1 MTTASVLLYWVA
13 FASLVVAS
21 VQFFYQLVAKH
32 HFLVPPQFI
41 AGAGL
46 LALTA
51 SIGLNSAA
59 HHGTPLN
66 GSNQLVLGAWALLIV
81 YYVVEY
87 LFKFKIYGQALFP
100 VAVTLLAG
108 AQLFGHG
115 SSSTLA
121 PIQETLSI
129 EMRGW
134 GIAFHVGLIVF
145 ANALFL
151 IAAIAGVLYL
161 YQHNGLRNHKTNR
174 LMRRIPAL
182 ATLEN
187 LSTKAITL
195 GLPIYLAGQSLG
207 VLRAISEDVNGWWVD
222 PRIMCSGAVA
232 FTFIG
237 YIVMYYRQRTSGVV
251 TAWIAV
257 LGGVLVIILMII
269 ARTLPIGFHLFGVI
283 G

>member
-1 MTTASVLLYWVA
+1 MLTASVLLYWVA

-51 SIGLNSAA
+51 SIGLNSSANN
-59 HHGTPLN
+59 GTPLN

-81 YYVVEY
+81 FYVVEY
-87 LFKFKIYGQALFP
+87 LFKFKVYGRALFP
-100 VAVTLLAG
+100 AAVVLLAG
-108 AQLFGHG
+108 AQLFGQG
-115 SSSTLA
+115 SDTIA
-121 PIQETLSI
+121 PISETLS
-129 EMRGW
+129 MQARGW

-161 YQHNGLRNHKTNR
+161 YQHNGLRKHKTNR

-182 ATLEN
+182 TTLEN

-237 YIVMYYRQRTSGVV
+237 YIVMYYRQRTSGAV

-257 LGGVLVIILMII
+257 FGGVLVIILMII
-269 ARTLPIGFHLFGVI
+269 ARALPIGFHLFGVV